1 MTQHGFAAIA
11 ARMYQNYTCL
21 VFVCYCRGLLPS
33 KTVSWGVMMGSHG
46 PSWLHDDEPH
56 QIKKWV
62 TQTHTKTATV
72 TTA

>member
-1 MTQHGFAAIA
+1 
-11 ARMYQNYTCL
+11 
-21 VFVCYCRGLLPS
+21 
-33 KTVSWGVMMGSHG
+33 MGSHG

-72 TTA
+72 TTACHFKPQMKSNQTFFFEIFEIFFLMIQPSLYPKP